1 MTKLEVGKKY
11 WFKGR
16 LVTIDAN
23 DDIRPYAV
31 DFNQEDTRSWLR
43 SEIEVAEAIPERE
56 RVTIPKFVADW
67 IKKCKDKE
75 YHLSI
80 GLEEGITEGSAEFT
94 NWFCDRSNQD
104 TFARAWLD
112 GYKIKKEP
120 LYTVEIPDPNR
131 KGNNRI
137 YLGKADNTG
146 KVFINKGT
154 FNPKKNKN
162 LWLTESEIKEDFE
175 WAWKFA
181 VPVEEEE

>member
-1 MTKLEVGKKY
+1 MKLEVDKEYWIKARFLKKNEFNENPLY
-11 WFKGR
+11 FDINDAIDG
-16 LVTIDAN
+16 LVMLSEDA
-23 DDIRPYAV
+23 DIR
-31 DFNQEDTRSWLR
+31 EEL
-43 SEIEVAEAIPERE
+43 PEPKK
-56 RVTIPKFVADW
+56 VTIPKEVADW
-67 IKKCKDKE
+67 IVSCKE
-75 YHLSI
+75 YEYDLNDA
-80 GLEEGITEGSAEFT
+80 LDDGINDNPKNVQDWLVFPE
-94 NWFCDRSNQD
+94 NQD

-112 GYKIKKEP
+112 GYEIEKEP

-175 WAWKFA
+175 WAWQFA
-181 VPVEEEE
+181 VPVEE

>member
-1 MTKLEVGKKY
+1 MTKLEAGKEY

-43 SEIEVAEAIPERE
+43 SEIEVAEAIPECGK
-56 RVTIPKFVADW
+56 VTIPKFVADW
-67 IKKCKDKE
+67 IVSCKEFEYDLNDALDDGINDNPKE
-75 YHLSI
+75 VQDWLVFP
-80 GLEEGITEGSAEFT
+80 E
-94 NWFCDRSNQD
+94 DQD

>member
-1 MTKLEVGKKY
+1 MTKIEVGREY
-11 WFKGR
+11 WFKGK
-16 LVTIDAN
+16 VTQVDEGDFQPYKVSFGDEDIIDY
-23 DDIRPYAV
+23 IWIPESV
-31 DFNQEDTRSWLR
+31 
-43 SEIEVAEAIPERE
+43 EIVEAIPERE
-56 RVTIPKFVADW
+56 RVTITKFVADW

-80 GLEEGITEGSAEFT
+80 SLEEGITEGSAEFT

-112 GYKIKKEP
+112 GYEIEKVP

-146 KVFINKGT
+146 KVLINKGT

-175 WAWKFA
+175 WAWQFS
-181 VPVEEEE
+181 VPVEEE